1 MTTCLQLVSEQ
12 FPSLR
17 DRVARRFERDETFRE
32 LCHDYESCVAAL
44 ARLGEASPE
53 MKREYAALKLRLE
66 AEMLGYLRE
75 PGNSV
80 H

>member
-44 ARLGEASPE
+44 MRLGETSPE
-53 MKREYAALKLRLE
+53 IKREYAALKLRLE

-75 PGNSV
+75 PGNAV

>member
-17 DRVARRFERDETFRE
+17 DRVARRFEHDADFRE

-44 ARLGEASPE
+44 ARLGEGSPE
-53 MKREYAALKLRLE
+53 MKREYAALRLRLE